1 MAEQRIIKALRAR
14 ALADKEKALMQ
25 LDLILNNPVAVGD
38 HTSKDFFED
47 AMDSLRQLSDAE
59 SSLDMIEFYLS
70 ENGPNSKQLLK
81 G

>member
-1 MAEQRIIKALRAR
+1 MAEQRIIKALKAR
-14 ALADKEKALMQ
+14 AVADKERALMQ
-25 LDLILNNPVAVGD
+25 LDLILNSPVAVGD

-59 SSLDMIEFYLS
+59 SSLDMIELYLS
-70 ENGPNSKQLLK
+70 EDSKELLK